1 MGTRDLT
8 EQEFNAWKA
17 AHHDAAISLENREE
31 KLDKVYNQIEK
42 DLDLLGDFFKGT
54 FLFQYNDLT
63 KYFFSPG
70 ATAIEDKLQDG
81 VPRTIANLRSAGIK
95 IWVLTGDKQET
106 AINIGYSC
114 QLLSDD
120 LIGE

>member
-42 DLDLLGDFFKGT
+42 DLDLLGDF
-54 FLFQYNDLT
+54 L
-63 KYFFSPG
+63 
-70 ATAIEDKLQDG
+70 
-81 VPRTIANLRSAGIK
+81 
-95 IWVLTGDKQET
+95 
-106 AINIGYSC
+106 
-114 QLLSDD
+114 
-120 LIGE
+120 